1 MKPLKDVL
9 FFESLGSLHFEI
21 LQDFSLADGG
31 LWDLL
36 CSAKYG

>member
-21 LQDFSLADGG
+21 LQAFSLVDGG
-31 LWDLL
+31 LRDLL